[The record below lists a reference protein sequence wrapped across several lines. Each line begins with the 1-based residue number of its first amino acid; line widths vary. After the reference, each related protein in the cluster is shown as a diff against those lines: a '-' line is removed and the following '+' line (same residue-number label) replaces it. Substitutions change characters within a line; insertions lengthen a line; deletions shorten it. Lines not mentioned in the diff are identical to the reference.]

1 MHTQTASPWMP
12 AIVGWRGA
20 PELEV
25 TLLNR
30 QRSHTIPRRELT
42 AFLVRLT
49 REAPP
54 ECGDSL
60 AVCLVSDRRMRS
72 LNRSFRGRDSTTDV
86 LSFPAGGLPG
96 GVEEQP
102 LGDIVISVPTAV
114 RQAEQAHHP
123 LEVELMVLALHG
135 YLHLLGHDHE
145 VDGGTMLR
153 LERKLAKRLL
163 GERR

>member
-1 MHTQTASPWMP
+1 
-12 AIVGWRGA
+12 VGWCG
-20 PELEV
+20 PI
-25 TLLNR
+25 
-30 QRSHTIPRRELT
+30 SRRDLT
-42 AFLVRLT
+42 AFLLRLT

-54 ECGDSL
+54 ESGDSL

-86 LSFPAGGLPG
+86 LSFPAGDLPG

-102 LGDIVISVPTAV
+102 LGDIVISVPTAL
-114 RQAEQAHHP
+114 RQARQARHP

-145 VDGGTMLR
+145 VDDGKMLR
-153 LERKLAKRLL
+153 LERKLARRLL
-163 GERR
+163 PERP

>member
-1 MHTQTASPWMP
+1 M
-12 AIVGWRGA
+12 
-20 PELEV
+20 EV
-25 TLLNR
+25 TVLNR
-30 QRSHTIPRRELT
+30 QRSHPIPRRELT
-42 AFLVRLT
+42 DFLLRLT

-86 LSFPAGGLPG
+86 LSFPAGAAPG
-96 GVEEQP
+96 GVEEGP
-102 LGDIVISVPTAV
+102 LGDIVISVPTAL
-114 RQAEQAHHP
+114 RQAERASHP

-145 VDGGTMLR
+145 ADGGRMSR
-153 LERKLAKRLL
+153 LERKLARHLL
-163 GERR
+163 PERR